1 MALINK
7 NSEEGLGIVVGDW
20 LGPHPAD
27 LMYAKLGAGLELL
40 EEGTAEFQVLSQ
52 RFETAKDPLSA
63 HKLQNIWR
71 VRRH

>member
-7 NSEEGLGIVVGDW
+7 KPEEVNGIVVGDW
-20 LGPHPAD
+20 LGPHPAG
-27 LMYAKLGAGLELL
+27 LMYAKVGADLEIL

-52 RFETAKDPLSA
+52 HFETTKDSLSA